1 MIGSSAMTSRRI
13 ILKGIAGAGAAWLAT
28 GGSKTRQEDASSVPI
43 RRAIPVSGEQIPVIG
58 LGTYQAF
65 DAGTSASARAP
76 LKEVLQGLV
85 EDGGR
90 VVDSSPMYGRA
101 EEVVGDLAA
110 ELGLRPSLFLATKV
124 WTSGRDA
131 GVRQMEESFRLLR
144 TQTMDLLQIHNLL
157 DWQTH
162 TATLR
167 EWKQQGRV
175 RYIGITHYHEGAYDE
190 LERLIKTRQYDFV
203 QLNYSIAER
212 EAENSV
218 LPLAQETGVAVIAN
232 RPFAKASLFS
242 RVRGKQLPEWTQ
254 DFDCSSWA
262 QFFLKYIVSHP
273 ALTCAIPATSNPEHM
288 RDNMMAGVGRL
299 PDAQTRRRMAQYL
312 DEL

>member
-1 MIGSSAMTSRRI
+1 MIGSNAMTSRRTV
-13 ILKGIAGAGAAWLAT
+13 LKGIAGAGAWLAAGGANAREPITT
-28 GGSKTRQEDASSVPI
+28 GTAIK
-43 RRAIPVSGEQIPVIG
+43 RAIPVSGEQIPVIG

-65 DAGTSASARAP
+65 DVGSSGSERAP

-85 EDGGR
+85 NSGGSS
-90 VVDSSPMYGRA
+90 VDSSPMYGRA
-101 EEVVGDLAA
+101 EEVVGDLTA
-110 ELGLRPSLFLATKV
+110 ELALRPSLFLATKV
-124 WTSGRDA
+124 WTSGREA

-144 TQTMDLLQIHNLL
+144 TQTIELMQIHNLV
-157 DWQTH
+157 DWKTH
-162 TATLR
+162 TATLKQ
-167 EWKQQGRV
+167 WKQQGRV

-242 RVRGKQLPEWTQ
+242 RVRGKQVPEWAQ
-254 DFDCSSWA
+254 DFDCTSWA

-273 ALTCAIPATSNPEHM
+273 ALTCAIPATSNPKHLA
-288 RDNMMAGVGRL
+288 DNMMAGVGRL
-299 PDAQTRRRMAQYL
+299 PDAATRLRMAKYV

>member
-1 MIGSSAMTSRRI
+1 MIGSSAMASRRT
-13 ILKGIAGAGAAWLAT
+13 ILKGIASAGVWLAAGGSNAREPTTAGA
-28 GGSKTRQEDASSVPI
+28 I
-43 RRAIPVSGEQIPVIG
+43 MRAIPASGEQIAAIG

-65 DAGTSASARAP
+65 DVGSSASDRAP

-85 EDGGR
+85 NNGGSL
-90 VVDSSPMYGRA
+90 VDSSPMYGRA
-101 EEVVGDLAA
+101 EEVVGDLNA
-110 ELGLRPSLFLATKV
+110 ELALRSSLFLATKV

-144 TQTMDLLQIHNLL
+144 TQTIDLMQIHNLV
-157 DWQTH
+157 DWKTH
-162 TATLR
+162 TATLKQ
-167 EWKQQGRV
+167 WKQQGRV

-203 QLNYSIAER
+203 QLNYSLAER
-212 EAENSV
+212 EAENTV

-242 RVRGKQLPEWTQ
+242 RVRGKQVPEWAQ

-262 QFFLKYIVSHP
+262 QFFLKYIASHP
-273 ALTCAIPATSNPEHM
+273 AVSCAIPATSNPKHM
-288 RDNMMAGVGRL
+288 QDNMMAGLGRL
-299 PDAQTRRRMAQYL
+299 PDAGMRQRMAKYVDDL
-312 DEL
+312 

>member
-1 MIGSSAMTSRRI
+1 MIGSSAMTSRRTV
-13 ILKGIAGAGAAWLAT
+13 LKGIAGAGAWLAAGRPDAREPVST
-28 GGSKTRQEDASSVPI
+28 GAAIK
-43 RRAIPVSGEQIPVIG
+43 RAIPASGEQIPVIG
-58 LGTYQAF
+58 LGTYQVF
-65 DAGTSASARAP
+65 DVGTSASDRAP
-76 LKEVLQGLV
+76 LKEVLQALV
-85 EDGGR
+85 NNGGS
-90 VVDSSPMYGRA
+90 VIDSSPMYGGA
-101 EEVVGDLAA
+101 EEVVGDLTA

-131 GVRQMEESFRLLR
+131 GVRQMEESFRLLK
-144 TQTMDLLQIHNLL
+144 TQTMDLMQVHNLV
-157 DWQTH
+157 DWKTH
-162 TATLR
+162 TATLKQ
-167 EWKQQGRV
+167 WKQQGRV

-218 LPLAQETGVAVIAN
+218 LPLAQEMGVAVIAN

-242 RVRGKQLPEWTQ
+242 RARGKQLPEWAR

-273 ALTCAIPATSNPEHM
+273 ALTCAIPATSNPKHLQ
-288 RDNMMAGVGRL
+288 DNMMAGVGRL
-299 PDAQTRRRMAQYL
+299 PDANTRRRMAQYA

>member
-1 MIGSSAMTSRRI
+1 MIGSSAITSRRTV
-13 ILKGIAGAGAAWLAT
+13 LKGIAGAGAWLAA
-28 GGSKTRQEDASSVPI
+28 GGSTAREPI
-43 RRAIPVSGEQIPVIG
+43 ATGAALKRPIPVSGEQIPVIG

-65 DAGTSASARAP
+65 DVGTSTSDRAP

-85 EDGGR
+85 HNGGSM
-90 VVDSSPMYGRA
+90 VDSSPMYGRA
-101 EEVVGDLAA
+101 EEVVGDLTA
-110 ELGLRPSLFLATKV
+110 ELALRPSLFLATKV

-131 GVRQMEESFRLLR
+131 GVRQMEESFRLLK
-144 TQTMDLLQIHNLL
+144 TQTIDLLQIHNLV
-157 DWQTH
+157 DWKTH
-162 TATLR
+162 TATLKQ
-167 EWKQQGRV
+167 WKQQKRV
-175 RYIGITHYHEGAYDE
+175 RYIGITHYPEGAYDE

-218 LPLAQETGVAVIAN
+218 LPLAQEMGVAVIAN

-242 RVRGKQLPEWTQ
+242 RVRGKQLPEWAR

-273 ALTCAIPATSNPEHM
+273 ALTCAIPATSNPKHM
-288 RDNMMAGVGRL
+288 QDNMMAGIGRL
-299 PDAQTRRRMAQYL
+299 PDAETRRRMARYVE
-312 DEL
+312 EL

>member
-1 MIGSSAMTSRRI
+1 MIGSTAMTSRRTL
-13 ILKGIAGAGAAWLAT
+13 LKGIAGAGAWLAA
-28 GGSKTRQEDASSVPI
+28 GGSNAREPVGTGPTIKRP
-43 RRAIPVSGEQIPVIG
+43 IPVSGEQIPVIG

-65 DAGTSASARAP
+65 DVGSSTSDRVP

-85 EDGGR
+85 NNGGSM
-90 VVDSSPMYGRA
+90 VDTSPMYGRA

-110 ELGLRPSLFLATKV
+110 ELALRPSLFLATKV

-131 GVRQMEESFRLLR
+131 GIRQMEESFRLLK
-144 TQTMDLLQIHNLL
+144 TQTIDLMQIHNLV
-157 DWQTH
+157 DWNTH
-162 TATLR
+162 TATLKQ
-167 EWKQQGRV
+167 WKAQGRV
-175 RYIGITHYHEGAYDE
+175 RYVGITHYHEGAYDE

-242 RVRGKQLPEWTQ
+242 RVRGKQVPEWAQ
-254 DFDCSSWA
+254 DFDCNSWA

-273 ALTCAIPATSNPEHM
+273 ALTCAIPATSNPKHM
-288 RDNMMAGVGRL
+288 ADNMMAAVGRL
-299 PDAQTRRRMAQYL
+299 PDAGTRQRMAKFV

>member
-1 MIGSSAMTSRRI
+1 MIGSSAMTSRRTV
-13 ILKGIAGAGAAWLAT
+13 LKGIAGAGAWLAAGRPDAREPVST
-28 GGSKTRQEDASSVPI
+28 GTPI
-43 RRAIPVSGEQIPVIG
+43 KRAIPVSGEQIPVIG

-65 DAGTSASARAP
+65 DVGTSASDRAL
-76 LKEVLQGLV
+76 LKEVLQALV
-85 EDGGR
+85 NNGGS

-101 EEVVGDLAA
+101 EEVVGDLTA

-131 GVRQMEESFRLLR
+131 GVRQMEESFRLLK
-144 TQTMDLLQIHNLL
+144 TQTMDLMQIHNLV
-157 DWQTH
+157 DWKTH
-162 TATLR
+162 TATLKQ
-167 EWKQQGRV
+167 WKQQERV

-190 LERLIKTRQYDFV
+190 LERLIKTREYDFV

-242 RVRGKQLPEWTQ
+242 RVRGKQLPEWAR

-273 ALTCAIPATSNPEHM
+273 GLTCAIPATSNPKHM
-288 RDNMMAGVGRL
+288 QDNMMAGVGRL
-299 PDAQTRRRMAQYL
+299 PEAETRRRMARYVE
-312 DEL
+312 EL

>member
-1 MIGSSAMTSRRI
+1 MTSRRTV
-13 ILKGIAGAGAAWLAT
+13 LKGIASASAWLAA
-28 GGSKTRQEDASSVPI
+28 GGSTAREAIATGTAIK
-43 RRAIPVSGEQIPVIG
+43 RAIPVSGEQIPVIG

-65 DAGTSASARAP
+65 DVGSSASDRAP

-85 EDGGR
+85 DNGGS

-101 EEVVGDLAA
+101 EEVVGDLGA
-110 ELGLRPSLFLATKV
+110 ELALRPSLFLATKV

-144 TQTMDLLQIHNLL
+144 TQTRDLIQIHNLV
-157 DWQTH
+157 DWKTH
-162 TATLR
+162 TATLKQ
-167 EWKQQGRV
+167 WKQQGRV

-218 LPLAQETGVAVIAN
+218 LPLAQEMGVAVIAN

-242 RVRGKQLPEWTQ
+242 RVRGKQLPEWAHE
-254 DFDCSSWA
+254 FDCSSWA

-273 ALTCAIPATSNPEHM
+273 AVSCAIPATSNPKHM
-288 RDNMMAGVGRL
+288 ADNMMAGVGRL
-299 PDAQTRRRMAQYL
+299 PDIEMRRRMAQYVDAL
-312 DEL
+312 